1 MEFFKFDEHVWERLL
16 SLLQYD
22 ATSPMTLTS
31 GFFLLA
37 FLIFGIGYMAVR
49 HKVTLRTIYIILV
62 SLYFYYKV
70 SGIFVLL
77 LIGIA
82 TIDYLIGNRIAYR
95 RTKGKS
101 SKWWVA
107 LSVTIN
113 VGILAYFKAGGFLEQ
128 TLNELIDGFYISL
141 GVIAIPTGVSFFIF
155 QSISYIVDISRGTI
169 APVKRF
175 IDYLFLLSFF
185 PKIFLGPLVRN
196 KDFIPQI
203 ESDNLTVT
211 REDIGRAVALIARG
225 LLKYAVLA
233 KAIDSLLLIPATAG
247 DFGEGGMVMLISLIA
262 FGIRLYCDFSGYSDI
277 AIGIALV
284 MGYKLPDNFDAPFKS
299 ATITE
304 FWRRWHISLSTWLRE
319 YVYISLGGNR
329 KGFARQ
335 LFNLVVVMLVCA
347 MWHKVNMPYLV
358 WGLMHGLGLALHKV
372 WLTYVPNAKVLGK
385 DMKPLWRTLATIFTF
400 IFVTA
405 SWAMICRNDWEGV
418 FDIYNKIFS
427 GIAFADLVAMAHQ
440 AGFALVLV
448 VIGYTLHFLPKK
460 FNDLAIKAIT
470 RTGFVGQLVVMVIT
484 IWMVMQCQLMLA
496 GDGGGLPVYAAF

>member
-1 MEFFKFDEHVWERLL
+1 
-16 SLLQYD
+16 
-22 ATSPMTLTS
+22 
-31 GFFLLA
+31 
-37 FLIFGIGYMAVR
+37 
-49 HKVTLRTIYIILV
+49 
-62 SLYFYYKV
+62 
-70 SGIFVLL
+70 
-77 LIGIA
+77 
-82 TIDYLIGNRIAYR
+82 
-95 RTKGKS
+95 
-101 SKWWVA
+101 
-107 LSVTIN
+107 
-113 VGILAYFKAGGFLEQ
+113 
-128 TLNELIDGFYISL
+128 
-141 GVIAIPTGVSFFIF
+141 
-155 QSISYIVDISRGTI
+155 
-169 APVKRF
+169 
-175 IDYLFLLSFF
+175 
-185 PKIFLGPLVRN
+185 
-196 KDFIPQI
+196 
-203 ESDNLTVT
+203 
-211 REDIGRAVALIARG
+211 
-225 LLKYAVLA
+225 
-233 KAIDSLLLIPATAG
+233 
-247 DFGEGGMVMLISLIA
+247 
-262 FGIRLYCDFSGYSDI
+262 
-277 AIGIALV
+277 

-405 SWAMICRNDWEGV
+405 SWAMICRNDWAGV

-448 VIGYTLHFLPKK
+448 VIGYTLHFLPKQ

>member
-1 MEFFKFDEHVWERLL
+1 
-16 SLLQYD
+16 
-22 ATSPMTLTS
+22 
-31 GFFLLA
+31 
-37 FLIFGIGYMAVR
+37 
-49 HKVTLRTIYIILV
+49 
-62 SLYFYYKV
+62 V

-82 TIDYLIGNRIAYR
+82 TIDYLIGNRIANR

-128 TLNELIDGFYISL
+128 TLNELIDGSYISL

-372 WLTYVPNAKVLGK
+372 WLTYVPNSKVLGK
-385 DMKPLWRTLATIFTF
+385 DMKPLWRTLATAFTF

-405 SWAMICRNDWEGV
+405 SWAMICRNDWAGV

-448 VIGYTLHFLPKK
+448 VIGYTLHFLPKQ

>member
-1 MEFFKFDEHVWERLL
+1 M
-16 SLLQYD
+16 
-22 ATSPMTLTS
+22 P
-31 GFFLLA
+31 
-37 FLIFGIGYMAVR
+37 I
-49 HKVTLRTIYIILV
+49 
-62 SLYFYYKV
+62 
-70 SGIFVLL
+70 VLL
-77 LIGIA
+77 LYFAAPKRFRNAILFVSSLIFYAWGEPVYVVLMLFSTAVDFTHGWIITRAKEQGNQRKAKIALISAMVINLTLLCVFKYTDFLIQSVNTIVGSSIPTVGLPLPIGISFY
-82 TIDYLIGNRIAYR
+82 TFQTMSYSIDIYRGDAKLQRNMIDFGAYVAMFPQLIAGPIVRYQTVADELNHRQETPEEFAD
-95 RTKGKS
+95 G
-101 SKWWVA
+101 VA
-107 LSVTIN
+107 LFMVGLGKKVLLANNIGMLWDTVAALPVANMSVLT
-113 VGILAYFKAGGFLEQ
+113 
-128 TLNELIDGFYISL
+128 SWL
-141 GVIAIPTGVSFFIF
+141 G
-155 QSISYIVDISRGTI
+155 
-169 APVKRF
+169 
-175 IDYLFLLSFF
+175 
-185 PKIFLGPLVRN
+185 
-196 KDFIPQI
+196 
-203 ESDNLTVT
+203 
-211 REDIGRAVALIARG
+211 AVAFGLQIYFDFAGYSDMARG
-225 LLKYAVLA
+225 LGQMMGFHFDLNFNY
-233 KAIDSLLLIPATAG
+233 PY
-247 DFGEGGMVMLISLIA
+247 IS
-262 FGIRLYCDFSGYSDI
+262 RS
-277 AIGIALV
+277 
-284 MGYKLPDNFDAPFKS
+284 
-299 ATITE
+299 ITE

-385 DMKPLWRTLATIFTF
+385 DMKPLWRTLATAFTF